1 MCGPSAVEVSS
12 PRCPNLSVLHAHLR
26 EPPRGTADAEASL
39 RMIPISFSLAQTFL
53 LRCPIQLPLDT
64 SVWMTSSNAVLCGS
78 QLVVGIRSTPQH
90 EQGAT
95 VQASSQHRLTALS
108 STSPLASDHPA
119 ILAALITPARLFG
132 FVLQLR
138 WMPIPPFLLPFQP
151 DSGFRSQFPCP

>member
-26 EPPRGTADAEASL
+26 EPPRGTTDADASL

-64 SVWMTSSNAVLCGS
+64 SIWMTSSNAVLCGS
-78 QLVVGIRSTPQH
+78 QLDVGIGSTPQH

-138 WMPIPPFLLPFQP
+138 WMPIPPFLLRFQP
-151 DSGFRSQFPCP
+151 DSGFRSQFPQP